1 MIGNRHSAAARFLLF
16 ILLCT
21 TCTDAQDE
29 EFVKLVGL
37 VPVRD
42 EAHLLPSCLRA
53 LSRLVHAIVVLDDC
67 SVDGSAKVAHEL
79 EDECKIERVERSKT
93 CKRDAKSGLVLP
105 FWGNEAA
112 HRSYLLELGRSIG
125 GTHFLAIDSD
135 EVVVVGGG
143 KKEELDEFRNIILR
157 MKKGDL
163 LVLHYITMFSSAK
176 KFRED
181 KADFKAVGFVDQNRA
196 RYRKKK
202 GDDPLHTQRI
212 PSFEHPGQVWEF
224 RFDRQSYPPA
234 IAVLHFGF
242 SNLPNA
248 RMKNVMYNFF
258 DIISL
263 TKKTRQDMNDGVESQ
278 GLTAAAEASIV
289 QTRLMSM
296 PQQWERC
303 LQGWGFDFEAFESP
317 QVAKWRELLILAWL
331 SRDEG
336 PFRFRGLKSLE
347 LLRRHFF
354 SSLSHQD
361 AARTRALLARLERFG

>member
-112 HRSYLLELGRSIG
+112 HRSYLLVMRWVTVEVCDDDGRSWG
-125 GTHFLAIDSD
+125 G
-135 EVVVVGGG
+135 EVIEWNAYRRAKVVVGGG

-196 RYRKKK
+196 RQELCSMSLLFTRCCKISQEK
-202 GDDPLHTQRI
+202 GRRSSAHTENPIIRTSRAGLGVQI
-212 PSFEHPGQVWEF
+212 
-224 RFDRQSYPPA
+224 RQAILPA
-234 IAVLHFGF
+234 CHCWVDSSSGGFHRTNSSHVDAPAVGKVSARSKLL
-242 SNLPNA
+242 LPH
-248 RMKNVMYNFF
+248 
-258 DIISL
+258 L
-263 TKKTRQDMNDGVESQ
+263 
-278 GLTAAAEASIV
+278 ASS
-289 QTRLMSM
+289 TS
-296 PQQWERC
+296 
-303 LQGWGFDFEAFESP
+303 
-317 QVAKWRELLILAWL
+317 
-331 SRDEG
+331 
-336 PFRFRGLKSLE
+336 
-347 LLRRHFF
+347 
-354 SSLSHQD
+354 
-361 AARTRALLARLERFG
+361 